1 MKLAEFAWTFCS
13 KLMFSLCTEKF
24 ASVTILF
31 SDIVTFTNIAA
42 AVQPIDIVNMLN
54 DLYHKFD
61 NCSEKND
68 VYKVVHS
75 DGRTSYCSKLN
86 PIHWLIQDLPDAWG
100 EGERQHL
107 SLR

>member
-1 MKLAEFAWTFCS
+1 MLS
-13 KLMFSLCTEKF
+13 SRILTEKF

-68 VYKVVHS
+68 VYKVV
-75 DGRTSYCSKLN
+75 R
-86 PIHWLIQDLPDAWG
+86 I
-100 EGERQHL
+100 
-107 SLR
+107 